1 MTAKDYRDAV
11 DAVSFRPDFVPHVLS
26 LLEAR
31 RKEPVSMKKP
41 ALKTALVAAALIA
54 ALAVTASAA
63 VYFLSPGQVAREVGM
78 DALAQV
84 FEGED
89 AVRVNQTETVGDY
102 QVTLL
107 GMAPGVALSQLD
119 DGVNAQKTYAVLAY
133 ARTDG
138 APIAPIADSVPDL
151 TVTPLVEGYAPWRVN
166 AWSLNSFL
174 TSFVQDGTL
183 YCLLECDTV
192 EPFADHTVYLAVYPG
207 THSVPS
213 TRIFSFSADGAIA
226 YQPGQEG
233 ILFPLPLDPAK
244 ADPAAAAALTE
255 EDAPPASSASE
266 DVPADVQEDVQL
278 LPR

>member
-26 LLEAR
+26 LLEAH
-31 RKEPVSMKKP
+31 RKEPVPMKKP
-41 ALKTALVAAALIA
+41 ALKTVLAAAALIA
-54 ALAVTASAA
+54 ALAVTASAV
-63 VYFLSPGQVAREVGM
+63 VYLLSPGQVAREVGM

-89 AVRVNQTETVGDY
+89 AVRANQTETVGDY

-133 ARTDG
+133 TRTDG
-138 APIAPIADSVPDL
+138 TPIAESGSDL
-151 TVTPLVEGYAPWRVN
+151 TVTPLVEGYAPWQVN

-174 TSFVQDGTL
+174 ASFVQDGTL

-233 ILFPLPLDPAK
+233 VLFPLPLDPAK
-244 ADPAAAAALTE
+244 ADPAAVAALTE
-255 EDAPPASSASE
+255 EDAPPASSSPE
-266 DVPADVQEDVQL
+266 EVPADVPEVDI
-278 LPR
+278 RARM